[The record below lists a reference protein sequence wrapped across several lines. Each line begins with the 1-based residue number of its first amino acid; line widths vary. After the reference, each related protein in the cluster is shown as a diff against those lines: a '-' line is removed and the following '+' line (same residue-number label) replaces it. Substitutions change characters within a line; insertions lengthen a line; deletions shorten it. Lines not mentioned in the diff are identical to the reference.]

1 MRGVLKGS
9 FITQILAKQPEEN
22 IKSFSLI
29 PQLWEIGS
37 IFESQVLTV
46 LYCLKKQETG
56 REGAS
61 EAVETG
67 DL

>member
-1 MRGVLKGS
+1 MRGRLKGS

-22 IKSFSLI
+22 INSFSLI

-37 IFESQVLTV
+37 NFQSQVLTA

-56 REGAS
+56 REGALG
-61 EAVETG
+61 AVEAG